1 MTLQPALTTGYAQ
14 RRSAVLAEV
23 AAVTAI
29 TILAAFL
36 RLIQLDVAPPGLYH
50 DEAINGVLGDY
61 IIHGNRSLF
70 FGEREALFMYFLAEA
85 IKTFGQDVTSL
96 RVVSAL
102 FGTATVPALYL
113 ATRLMFDRR
122 VALLASLGLAA
133 SYWHL
138 SISRTVFRAI
148 TLPFFETL
156 AVLFLWAALR
166 RTERWSRLA
175 LFVLA
180 GVFLGAVLYTYIA
193 GRMVPVVLLVFLLAQ
208 VVFDRQSLKPI
219 WANLAVYVAAA
230 AVVFWPLGIFYW
242 ANPEGFMGRMG
253 EVALAPESQASGI
266 AGYLQNVL
274 HVAGM
279 FFVAGDQNW
288 RHNLGGLPVF
298 DPVFGVGFLV
308 GSVLCLVRWRRPE
321 ARFLILWAGAML
333 VPTLLAADA
342 PHYLRAI
349 GALPALCIIAALGLV
364 WLGTSLLAHSRRL
377 APFLAKRRGYGT
389 FLAFAGAM
397 AVLSATYSSILY
409 FGVWL
414 NSAQAF
420 LAFDGPLA
428 AAGRYLTSSPAWQAS
443 AAGKHD
449 YFLTTRFWQDRTAML
464 FYLWPRL
471 AGRDRDDMGAT
482 RLGSRWLDEDSALPL
497 RPDGATYLLADAD
510 SWAAE
515 QLRQIYGQDGLS
527 VETPP
532 ASPTGAPPFVVLTAG
547 KLATGPSTP
556 PLASFGN
563 ALTLGGYTL
572 PASVVSGEEIDLVT
586 RWQIGDVRSSWRDA
600 GDKITVFVHLLDA
613 DDSPLVG
620 ASGLA
625 YPPVDWQAG
634 ESLVL
639 RHRLPLPP
647 GTAPGTYR
655 LLVGLIGPDGERVVE
670 TVGNRPDRTVL
681 LPETLQVTPQRQA
694 QQVPTLNDRVDMHI
708 DGRLSL
714 LGLAFPAGDEVSP
727 GESLSLTLYWQA
739 LADVKEDYEVTLHVL
754 GEDGR
759 EVGSGTDLTAL
770 SQYPT
775 SRWQAG
781 ELVCDPRKVFVDPR
795 AEGGVYRLTLTAKNR
810 QTGALTRPQDI
821 GQIRV
826 LGLDRVF
833 TTPAMQTPLSV
844 PANFGNT
851 AELLGYDLA
860 PDPAAG
866 VSLEV
871 TLYWRCRSESDQ
883 RYKVFVHVL
892 SPQGSLVAQSDA
904 EPVGGGRPLTTW
916 VEGEIVA
923 DGHTIPLPADLAP
936 AAYPLEVGL
945 YAEVDGKRL
954 PLLGADSQEVDSRLL
969 LPPVDL
975 PASK

>member
-1 MTLQPALTTGYAQ
+1 MTLQTALTTGYAE

-36 RLIQLDVAPPGLYH
+36 RLFQLDAAPPGLYH

-85 IKTFGQDVTSL
+85 IKTFGHDVTSL

-102 FGTATVPALYL
+102 FGTATVPALYV
-113 ATRLMFDRR
+113 ATRQMFDRR

-166 RTERWSRLA
+166 RSEHRSKLG
-175 LFVLA
+175 LFAVA
-180 GVFLGAVLYTYIA
+180 GAFLGAVLYTYIA

-208 VVFDRQSLKPI
+208 VIFDRRSLKPV
-219 WANLAVYVAAA
+219 WANLAVYVVSAAI
-230 AVVFWPLGIFYW
+230 VFWPLGTFYW

-253 EVALAPESQASGI
+253 EVALASEGQATGLVS
-266 AGYLQNVL
+266 YLQNAL

-298 DPVFGVGFLV
+298 DPVFAVGFLV
-308 GSVLCLVRWRRPE
+308 GGALCLVRWRRPE
-321 ARFLILWAGAML
+321 ARFLVLWTGAML

-342 PHYLRAI
+342 PHYLRAS
-349 GALPALCIIAALGLV
+349 GALPALYIIAAVGLV

-377 APFLAKRRGYGT
+377 ASFLAKRRGYGT
-389 FLAFAGAM
+389 FLAVAGAL
-397 AVLSATYSSILY
+397 AILSAGYSSTLY
-409 FGVWL
+409 FGIWQ
-414 NSAQAF
+414 SSPQAF

-428 AAGRYLTSSPAWQAS
+428 AAGRYLAGSPAWQESAS
-443 AAGKHD
+443 GKHN
-449 YFLTTRFWQDRTAML
+449 YFLTTHFWQDRTAML
-464 FYLWPRL
+464 FYLWPQL
-471 AGRDRDDMGAT
+471 AGRDRDDMGGT

-497 RPDGATYLLADAD
+497 RPDGATYLLADAN
-510 SWAAE
+510 SWAAG
-515 QLRQIYGQDGLS
+515 QLRQTYGNGLN

-532 ASPTGAPPFVVLTAG
+532 ASPMGAPPFVVLTAG
-547 KLATGPSTP
+547 KSAVDASNP
-556 PLASFGN
+556 PLATFGG
-563 ALTLGGYTL
+563 ALTLDGYTL
-572 PASVVSGEEIDLVT
+572 PASVTSGEEFDLVT
-586 RWQIGDVRSSWRDA
+586 RWQIGDVPSAWRSA
-600 GDKITVFVHLLDA
+600 GDRITVFVHLLDV
-613 DDSPLVG
+613 DGSVLVG
-620 ASGLA
+620 ASGLG
-625 YPPVDWQAG
+625 YPSEDWQTG

-639 RHRLPLPP
+639 RHRLQLPP

-655 LLVGLIGPDGERVVE
+655 LLVGFIGPDGERVAE

-681 LPETLQVTPQRQA
+681 LPEALQITPQRQA
-694 QQVPTLNDRVDMHI
+694 QQAPMLDNHVEMQI

-727 GESLSLTLYWQA
+727 GESLSLTLFWQA
-739 LADVKEDYEVTLHVL
+739 LADVKEDYEVSLHVL
-754 GEDGR
+754 GDDGR
-759 EVGSGTDLTAL
+759 EVGSGTDLTAFA
-770 SQYPT
+770 QYPT
-775 SRWQAG
+775 SRWQKG
-781 ELVCDPRKVFVDPR
+781 ELVRDPRKVFVDPR
-795 AEGGVYRLTLTAKNR
+795 AEGGVYRLMLTTKNQ
-810 QTGALTRPQDI
+810 QTGALTGPQDI

-826 LGLDRVF
+826 RGLDRVF
-833 TTPAMQTPLSV
+833 TPPAMQTPLSV

-860 PDPAAG
+860 PDPVAG
-866 VSLEV
+866 SLAV

-892 SPQGSLVAQSDA
+892 SPGGSLVAQSDS
-904 EPVGGGRPLTTW
+904 EPVGGGRPLTSW
-916 VEGEIVA
+916 VEGEVVA
-923 DGHTIPLPADLAP
+923 DGHTIPLPPDLAP
-936 AAYPLEVGL
+936 AAYPVEVGL
-945 YAEVDGKRL
+945 YAEADGKRL
-954 PLLGADSQEVDSRLL
+954 PLLGTDGKEVDSRLM
-969 LPPVDL
+969 LPPVNL